1 MSGPV
6 AALLGDGKRLHLQYG
21 PIDLVVEAFGAPEEV
36 ALAYHQAQAA
46 FPEILPDLVGEVG
59 ILRQAVTQQTTV
71 TGVVARRMVSA
82 VSRHLPDFIT
92 PMAAVAGAVADEML
106 GHLIAGRDLSRAYV
120 NNGGDIAFH
129 LTEGTQFDIGLITR
143 DAARVPDALAVVT
156 DQERCRGIATS
167 GRGGRSFSLGIAD
180 AVTVLALDAAAAD
193 AAATIIGNAVNLDHP
208 AIRRAP
214 ASSLDPDSDLGDRL
228 VTVAV
233 DTLPW
238 SSVADALD
246 RGTSVAASLLQD
258 GLIDGACLSL
268 QGVSQITGRFDRRIA
283 RERAA

>member
-1 MSGPV
+1 
-6 AALLGDGKRLHLQYG
+6 LLGDGKRLHLQYG
-21 PIDLVVEAFGAPEEV
+21 PIDLIIEAFGEPDEV
-36 ALAYHQAQAA
+36 SCAYAQARAA
-46 FPEILPDLVGEVG
+46 FPGILPGLVAELG
-59 ILRQAVTQQTTV
+59 ILRQAVNPQTTV
-71 TGVVARRMVSA
+71 VGRVAGRMVSA
-82 VSRHLPDFIT
+82 VSRHFPAFIT
-92 PMAAVAGAVADEML
+92 PMAAVAGAVADDML

-129 LTEGTQFDIGLITR
+129 LTKGTRFDIGLITR
-143 DAARVPDALAVVT
+143 DAATKHDALAVVS
-156 DQERCRGIATS
+156 DSERCRGIATS

-180 AVTVLALDAAAAD
+180 AVTVLAPDAAGAD

-228 VTVAV
+228 VTVGV
-233 DTLPW
+233 DTLSW
-238 SSVADALD
+238 TAVAEALD
-246 RGTSVAASLLQD
+246 RGTSVAASLLQE

-268 QGVSQITGRFDRRIA
+268 QGITQITGRFDRRIA